1 MPNSTI
7 IVLPIVIEDKKISE
21 EEPIFFIAEIGINH
35 NGSIE
40 TAKKLIDIACLSNCD
55 AVKFQKR
62 TPELCVPENK
72 KNDPKN
78 TPWGRMTYLEYKK
91 RIEFNID
98 QYEIIDNYCK
108 KKNIIWFASP
118 WDIPSIDFIEEF
130 DVPCYK
136 IASAMLTNKELLEKI
151 RDKRKP
157 VFLSTGMSNLSEVDK
172 AVSLL
177 DDVPL
182 VIMHCNS
189 SYPAQ
194 DFELNLRVIKK
205 FKKRY
210 QRNIIGYSGHEKG
223 YTASLVAAVLG
234 ARVIERHITLD
245 RTMWGSDQAASLE
258 LSGLRRLTR
267 DLSLLPIWL
276 GDGEKKIYKSE
287 LAIRETLRKENT
299 L

>member
-1 MPNSTI
+1 MKQI
-7 IVLPIVIEDKKISE
+7 IIKNKEISE
-21 EEPIFFIAEIGINH
+21 EGPIFFIAEIGINH

-40 TAKKLIDIACLSNCD
+40 TAKKLIDMAILCNCD

-62 TPELCVPENK
+62 TPELCVPEYK
-72 KNDPKN
+72 KNEPKD
-78 TPWGRMTYLEYKK
+78 TPWGRMTYLEYKH
-91 RIEFNID
+91 RIEFSKEH
-98 QYEIIDNYCK
+98 YEIIDSYCK
-108 KKNIIWFASP
+108 EKNIIWFASP

-136 IASAMLTNKELLEKI
+136 IASAMLTNKEILKKV
-151 RDKRKP
+151 RDTGKP
-157 VFLSTGMSNLSEVDK
+157 VILSTGMSTLSEVDK
-172 AVSLL
+172 AVGLL
-177 DDVPL
+177 DDLPL
-182 VIMHCNS
+182 VIMQCNS
-189 SYPAQ
+189 SYPSE
-194 DFELNLRVIKK
+194 DSELNLRVIVKY
-205 FKKRY
+205 KKRY
-210 QRNIIGYSGHEKG
+210 PRHIIGYSGHEKG

-267 DLSLLPIWL
+267 DLSLLPLWL

-287 LAIRETLRKENT
+287 IAIREKLRKENT

>member
-1 MPNSTI
+1 MKQ
-7 IVLPIVIEDKKISE
+7 IVIKNKTISE
-21 EEPIFFIAEIGINH
+21 EAIFFIAEIGINH

-40 TAKKLIDIACLSNCD
+40 IAKKLIDMASLSNCD

-62 TPELCVPENK
+62 TPELCVPDHK
-72 KNDPKN
+72 KNEPKN
-78 TPWGRMTYLEYKK
+78 TLWGRMTYLEYKN
-91 RIEFNID
+91 RIEFNKK
-98 QYEIIDNYCK
+98 QYEMIDSHCK

-118 WDIPSIDFIEEF
+118 WDIPSIEFLEEF

-136 IASAMLTNKELLEKI
+136 IASAMLTNKELLKKV
-151 RDKRKP
+151 RDTGKP
-157 VFLSTGMSNLSEVDK
+157 IILSTGMSTLSEVDK
-172 AVSLL
+172 AVNLL
-177 DDVPL
+177 DDLPL
-182 VIMHCNS
+182 VIMQCNS
-189 SYPAQ
+189 SYPSE
-194 DFELNLRVIKK
+194 DVELNLRVIEKY
-205 FKKRY
+205 KKRY
-210 QRNIIGYSGHEKG
+210 PRHIIGYSGHERG

-267 DLSLLPIWL
+267 DLSLLPLWL

-287 LAIRETLRKENT
+287 IAIRETLRKENT

>member
-1 MPNSTI
+1 MKQ
-7 IVLPIVIEDKKISE
+7 IVIKNKTISE
-21 EEPIFFIAEIGINH
+21 EAIFFIAEIGINH

-40 TAKKLIDIACLSNCD
+40 IAKKLIDMASLSNCD

-62 TPELCVPENK
+62 TPELCVPEHK

-91 RIEFNID
+91 RIEFNRE
-98 QYEIIDNYCK
+98 QYEIIDSYCK

-118 WDIPSIDFIEEF
+118 WDIPSIDFLEEF

-136 IASAMLTNKELLEKI
+136 IASAMLTNKELLKKI
-151 RDKRKP
+151 RDKGKP
-157 VFLSTGMSNLSEVDK
+157 VMLSTGMSNLSEVDK
-172 AVSLL
+172 AVRLL

-182 VIMHCNS
+182 VIMQCNS
-189 SYPAQ
+189 SYPSK
-194 DFELNLRVIKK
+194 DMELNLRVIEKY
-205 FKKRY
+205 KKRY
-210 QRNIIGYSGHEKG
+210 PRHIIGYSGHEKG

-258 LSGLRRLTR
+258 LSGLNRLTR
-267 DLSLLPIWL
+267 DLSILPLWL

-287 LAIRETLRKENT
+287 IAIREKLRK
-299 L
+299 

>member
-1 MPNSTI
+1 MKQ
-7 IVLPIVIEDKKISE
+7 IVIKNKTISE
-21 EEPIFFIAEIGINH
+21 EAIFFIAEIGINH

-40 TAKKLIDIACLSNCD
+40 IAKKLIDMASLSNCD

-62 TPELCVPENK
+62 TPELCVPDHK
-72 KNDPKN
+72 KNEPKN
-78 TPWGRMTYLEYKK
+78 TPWGRMTYLEYKN
-91 RIEFNID
+91 RIEFNEE
-98 QYEIIDNYCK
+98 QYEIIDSHCK

-118 WDIPSIDFIEEF
+118 WDIPSIEFLEEF

-136 IASAMLTNKELLEKI
+136 IASAMLTNKELLKKV
-151 RDKRKP
+151 RDTGKP
-157 VFLSTGMSNLSEVDK
+157 IILSTGMSTLSEVDK
-172 AVSLL
+172 AVNLL
-177 DDVPL
+177 DDLPL
-182 VIMHCNS
+182 VIMQCNS
-189 SYPAQ
+189 SYPSE
-194 DFELNLRVIKK
+194 DVELNLRVIEKY
-205 FKKRY
+205 KKRY
-210 QRNIIGYSGHEKG
+210 PRHIIGYSGHERG

-267 DLSLLPIWL
+267 DLSLLPLWL

-287 LAIRETLRKENT
+287 IAIRETLRKENT